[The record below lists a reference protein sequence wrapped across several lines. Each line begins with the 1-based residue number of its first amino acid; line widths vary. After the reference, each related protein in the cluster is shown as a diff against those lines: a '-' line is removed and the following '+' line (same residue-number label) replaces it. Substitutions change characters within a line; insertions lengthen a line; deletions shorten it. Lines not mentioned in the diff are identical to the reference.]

1 MAMGKWL
8 LIAKLLCSATAASA
22 VPLYLELDGVYYD
35 IPPGA
40 TVEYIG
46 DAWVITPTS
55 MTACDRRN
63 GQVQQFSNFA
73 LFYGP
78 NLDVVYLTG
87 SSYYCVGSAAD
98 EACVLALTSTT
109 GDILCG
115 GVVAAPDPIF
125 ANSFDGP

>member
-1 MAMGKWL
+1 MRKNLLMAAML
-8 LIAKLLCSATAASA
+8 FVATNAGA
-22 VPLYLELDGVYYD
+22 VPLCLGLDGEYYS
-35 IPPGA
+35 IPAGS

-46 DAWVITPTS
+46 DAWVVTATS
-55 MTACDRRN
+55 MSACDRRN

-87 SSYYCVGSAAD
+87 SSYYCVGTAAD

-109 GDILCG
+109 GDIVCDG
-115 GVVAAPDPIF
+115 TIAAPDPIF
-125 ANSFDGP
+125 ANGFDGP

>member
-1 MAMGKWL
+1 MGKWL
-8 LIAKLLCSATAASA
+8 LIAKMLFGTTGAAA
-22 VPLYLELDGVYYD
+22 VPFYLELDGLYYS
-35 IPPGA
+35 IPAGA

-46 DAWVITPTS
+46 DAWVVTETS
-55 MTACDRRN
+55 MMACNRRN

-73 LFYGP
+73 LFYGS

-87 SSYYCVGSAAD
+87 SSYDCLGLAAD

-115 GVVAAPDPIF
+115 GAVAAPDPVF
-125 ANSFDGP
+125 ANGFDAP

>member
-1 MAMGKWL
+1 MSMLFSTAN
-8 LIAKLLCSATAASA
+8 AT
-22 VPLYLELDGVYYD
+22 VPFYLELDGAYYS
-35 IPPGA
+35 IPAGA

-46 DAWVITPTS
+46 DAWVVTQTS
-55 MTACDRRN
+55 MTGCDRRN

-87 SSYYCVGSAAD
+87 SSYYCVGTTSD

-109 GDILCG
+109 GDIVCG
-115 GVVAAPDPIF
+115 GTVAAPDPIF
-125 ANSFDGP
+125 ANGFDSP